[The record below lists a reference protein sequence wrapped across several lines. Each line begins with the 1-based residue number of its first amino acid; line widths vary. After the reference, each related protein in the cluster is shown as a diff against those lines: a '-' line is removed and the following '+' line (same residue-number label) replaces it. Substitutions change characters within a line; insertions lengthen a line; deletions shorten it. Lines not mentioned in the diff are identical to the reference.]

1 MSELT
6 NSLGLLSWPATAYI
20 VNDKQKYLDTVN
32 MTLLPT
38 GKRDVMGSVQ
48 EALHYSEILSASN
61 IQTVW
66 WYGAAA
72 CEKGFKKKK
81 THSSKVDKEI
91 PYKCRSLTVVNL
103 SNAESVCRASR
114 LNGVNE
120 PNGCN
125 GRAEEARKERS
136 IFHFSEPERIASL
149 FFDLGSPHQNVV

>member
-81 THSSKVDKEI
+81 RHIAARWTK
-91 PYKCRSLTVVNL
+91 RSLINV
-103 SNAESVCRASR
+103 
-114 LNGVNE
+114 
-120 PNGCN
+120 
-125 GRAEEARKERS
+125 
-136 IFHFSEPERIASL
+136 
-149 FFDLGSPHQNVV
+149 DL

>member
-1 MSELT
+1 MSALT
-6 NSLGLLSWPATAYI
+6 NSLLLLSWPATALL

-38 GKRDVMGSVQ
+38 GKRDEMGSVQ

-61 IQTVW
+61 IHRLCGGMGQLHERR
-66 WYGAAA
+66 AL
-72 CEKGFKKKK
+72 KKKK
-81 THSSKVDKEI
+81 PHSSKVDKEI

-103 SNAESVCRASR
+103 SNAKSVCRASR

-120 PNGCN
+120 PKGCN

-136 IFHFSEPERIASL
+136 IFHFL
-149 FFDLGSPHQNVV
+149 

>member
-1 MSELT
+1 MGQLH
-6 NSLGLLSWPATAYI
+6 
-20 VNDKQKYLDTVN
+20 V
-32 MTLLPT
+32 
-38 GKRDVMGSVQ
+38 KRV
-48 EALHYSEILSASN
+48 LR
-61 IQTVW
+61 
-66 WYGAAA
+66 
-72 CEKGFKKKK
+72 KKK

-149 FFDLGSPHQNVV
+149 FLTWVHPIRM